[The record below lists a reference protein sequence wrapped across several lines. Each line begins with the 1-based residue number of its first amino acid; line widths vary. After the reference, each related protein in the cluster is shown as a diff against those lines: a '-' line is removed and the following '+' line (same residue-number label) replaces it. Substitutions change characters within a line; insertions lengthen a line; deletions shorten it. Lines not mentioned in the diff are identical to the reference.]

1 MVLVVMTR
9 VEAEQV
15 AAKMIQIQVVNNLQ
29 IQNS

>member
-15 AAKMIQIQVVNNLQ
+15 AAKMIQIQVMNNLQ

>member
-1 MVLVVMTR
+1 MVLVVVTR

-15 AAKMIQIQVVNNLQ
+15 AAKMVQIQVMNNLQ

>member
-1 MVLVVMTR
+1 MMLVVVTR